1 MSSRLACSTS
11 VIDPGGV
18 MGGRAAAFP
27 CGQPTRPV
35 FQRGPRMDLILAA
48 NLCKG
53 FPGGP
58 GLEDKGV
65 MESS

>member
-18 MGGRAAAFP
+18 MGG
-27 CGQPTRPV
+27 QPTRPI

-48 NLCKG
+48 NFCKS